1 MTEFNT
7 IYLKIKNYPL
17 SYKRID
23 KWIVESISIL
33 NPINQ
38 EQPLTELNINVS
50 RTRIKNLIQNG
61 NVLIDNNLIT
71 DPSYILKDENEI
83 CIKFPKPIH
92 PEPKPEK
99 IPLNIIYE
107 DKDLLVIDKQSGL
120 VVHPAPGNESGTLVN
135 GIIYYCNNS
144 LSGIGGVKRPGIVH
158 RLDKNTS
165 GLMVVA
171 KSEIA
176 HINLVKMF
184 QNRDLDRRYNALVWG
199 LPNFI
204 GNIDK
209 PIGRSKVDRKKMSVT
224 ETGKRAI
231 TKWKFLR
238 TFSNV
243 ISLIECK
250 LETGRTHQIRVH
262 MAYSGHHL
270 IGDKIY
276 GKKVSI
282 NKNLSNN
289 QIYNLNACKLF
300 QRQALHSS
308 KISFEH
314 PITKKLMKFESNFPK
329 DIENLIKS
337 LI

>member
-1 MTEFNT
+1 M
-7 IYLKIKNYPL
+7 
-17 SYKRID
+17 SSKRID
-23 KWIVESISIL
+23 KWIVESINIL

-38 EQPLTELNINVS
+38 EQPLTELNIKIS

-61 NVLIDNNLIT
+61 NVFIDNNLIT
-71 DPSYILKDENEI
+71 DPSYILKNENEI
-83 CIKFPKPIH
+83 FIKFPKPVH

-120 VVHPAPGNESGTLVN
+120 VVHPAPGNETGTLVN
-135 GIIYYCNNS
+135 GIIYYCKNS

-165 GLMVVA
+165 GLMIIA

-184 QNRDLDRRYNALVWG
+184 QNHDLERRYSALVWG
-199 LPNFI
+199 LP
-204 GNIDK
+204 GLKGYVDK
-209 PIGRSKVDRKKMSVT
+209 PIGRSKIDRKKMSVT
-224 ETGKRAI
+224 ENGKRAI
-231 TKWKFLR
+231 TKWEFQM

-262 MAYSGHHL
+262 MSYLGHHL
-270 IGDKIY
+270 VGDNTY

-282 NKNLSNN
+282 KKSFTKN
-289 QIYNLNACKLF
+289 QVYNVNLCKSF
-300 QRQALHSS
+300 NRQALHSS
-308 KISFEH
+308 QISFMH
-314 PITKKLMKFESNFPK
+314 PISKKIMNFRSNFPK
-329 DIENLIKS
+329 DIDNLIKS

>member
-1 MTEFNT
+1 FINPKTNKNKHINIRIAKIIVINFKNLKFGLSKLVEFDTFNFLNMTEFNT

-120 VVHPAPGNESGTLVN
+120 VVHPAPGNES
-135 GIIYYCNNS
+135 
-144 LSGIGGVKRPGIVH
+144 
-158 RLDKNTS
+158 
-165 GLMVVA
+165 
-171 KSEIA
+171 
-176 HINLVKMF
+176 
-184 QNRDLDRRYNALVWG
+184 
-199 LPNFI
+199 
-204 GNIDK
+204 
-209 PIGRSKVDRKKMSVT
+209 
-224 ETGKRAI
+224 
-231 TKWKFLR
+231 
-238 TFSNV
+238 
-243 ISLIECK
+243 
-250 LETGRTHQIRVH
+250 
-262 MAYSGHHL
+262 
-270 IGDKIY
+270 
-276 GKKVSI
+276 
-282 NKNLSNN
+282 
-289 QIYNLNACKLF
+289 
-300 QRQALHSS
+300 
-308 KISFEH
+308 
-314 PITKKLMKFESNFPK
+314 
-329 DIENLIKS
+329 
-337 LI
+337 